1 MFVSFV
7 CEHKFYGAETLLAV
21 FTFVFKHAVNLKI
34 SLSCKNIFS
43 LFIFSYL
50 LCCCYYYA
58 QLVFFVVEKY
68 YSRVI
73 FTKNILKKTFYKRRI
88 YYIITRSF
96 FFMKNQIKS
105 FNAIEIYSEGEPF
118 EDIYPDNTWDSD
130 DDVSLT

>member
-1 MFVSFV
+1 MVCDVDWCGFVLFVSFV

-58 QLVFFVVEKY
+58 QLFFFVEMD
-68 YSRVI
+68 
-73 FTKNILKKTFYKRRI
+73 FY
-88 YYIITRSF
+88 
-96 FFMKNQIKS
+96 
-105 FNAIEIYSEGEPF
+105 
-118 EDIYPDNTWDSD
+118 DNSML
-130 DDVSLT
+130 SLIQCELNGV